1 MEVWKEIHGY
11 NERYEVSNYG
21 RVRSN
26 DMIINGR
33 LQNCHHKKGRILK
46 PHTDKEGYKG
56 VVLCVNQKRKTF
68 RLHRLVAAAF
78 IPNPD
83 NLPEIDHIDGNR
95 ANNDATNLRWCT
107 RKQNLNYQKA
117 INNKRETMKKVN
129 TWFKKTGKDNHNA
142 KPVYQ
147 YDLDGNFIKKWDCI
161 HDAQRCGFN
170 HGNIISCCKGR
181 LKHYKKYIWRYE

>member
-83 NLPEIDHIDGNR
+83 NLPEIDISTATEPIIMRTTYVGVPGN
-95 ANNDATNLRWCT
+95 
-107 RKQNLNYQKA
+107 K
-117 INNKRETMKKVN
+117 M
-129 TWFKKTGKDNHNA
+129 
-142 KPVYQ
+142 P
-147 YDLDGNFIKKWDCI
+147 
-161 HDAQRCGFN
+161 
-170 HGNIISCCKGR
+170 IIQ
-181 LKHYKKYIWRYE
+181 

>member
-26 DMIINGR
+26 DMIVNGR
-33 LQNCHHKKGRILK
+33 LENCHHKKGRILK
-46 PHTDKEGYKG
+46 PYTDKEGYKG

-83 NLPEIDHIDGNR
+83 NLPEIDHIDGDR
-95 ANNDATNLRWCT
+95 ANNRAAT
-107 RKQNLNYQKA
+107 YVGVPG
-117 INNKRETMKKVN
+117 NKMPTI
-129 TWFKKTGKDNHNA
+129 
-142 KPVYQ
+142 Q
-147 YDLDGNFIKKWDCI
+147 
-161 HDAQRCGFN
+161 
-170 HGNIISCCKGR
+170 
-181 LKHYKKYIWRYE
+181 

>member
-1 MEVWKEIHGY
+1 MEVWKEISGY

-26 DMIINGR
+26 DMIVNGR
-33 LQNCHHKKGRILK
+33 LQNCHNKKGRILK

-147 YDLDGNFIKKWDCI
+147 YDLEGNFIKKWDCI